1 MDGADTKRNIAIKYK
16 LSQIE
21 SFLKFNKILKIPN
34 IIKRFFLF

>member
-21 SFLKFNKILKIPN
+21 SFLKFKKFWKFQTLLKDSFI
-34 IIKRFFLF
+34 